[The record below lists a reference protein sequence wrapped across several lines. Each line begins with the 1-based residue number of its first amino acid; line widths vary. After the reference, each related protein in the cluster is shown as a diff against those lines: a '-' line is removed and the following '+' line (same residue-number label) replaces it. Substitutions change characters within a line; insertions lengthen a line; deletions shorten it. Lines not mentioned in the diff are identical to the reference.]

1 MCHIFSV
8 DMLIQAAARKFSHQ
22 RIGARH
28 KALFFLLFVMGLIVA
43 AARNNVYRFIFPS
56 SSFTSTCV
64 RKISIQPCIPS
75 KYRREEE
82 RMEDLVFLLQSNE
95 EP

>member
-1 MCHIFSV
+1 
-8 DMLIQAAARKFSHQ
+8 MLIEAAARKFSDQ
-22 RIGARH
+22 RNGTRL
-28 KALFFLLFVMGLIVA
+28 KALFFLLFVLVLIVA

-56 SSFTSTCV
+56 SSFTSNCV
-64 RKISIQPCIPS
+64 RKISVQPCIPS